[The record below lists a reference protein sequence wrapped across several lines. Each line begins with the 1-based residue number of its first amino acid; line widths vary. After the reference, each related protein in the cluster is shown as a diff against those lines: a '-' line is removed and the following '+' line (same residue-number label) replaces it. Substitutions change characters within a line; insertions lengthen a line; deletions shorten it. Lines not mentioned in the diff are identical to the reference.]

1 MASAAKPEK
10 PADVRSHILD
20 TGQRLIAARG
30 FSAVGLNEILS
41 GASVPKGS
49 FYHYF
54 ASKEAFGS
62 ELLEHYFAGYLIDL
76 DALIGDQTIP
86 ARERLSAYW
95 RFWRDNQEGDDPEGK
110 CLAVKLGAEVS
121 DISEDMRL
129 ALSRGT
135 SAIIGR
141 LSRVVNQGL
150 ADGSISSAHDAD
162 AIAAALY
169 ELWLGASIMAKI
181 TLDPV
186 PFDRAMAAT
195 DRLLS
200 IG

>member
-1 MASAAKPEK
+1 MAGVTKIEK
-10 PADVRSHILD
+10 PADVRSHILN

-54 ASKEAFGS
+54 ASKEAFGT
-62 ELLEHYFAGYLIDL
+62 ELLEHYFAQYLTDL
-76 DALIGDQTIP
+76 DALLGDEASP
-86 ARERLSAYW
+86 PRARLAAYW
-95 RFWRDNQEGDDPEGK
+95 RFWMDTQEGADPEGK

-121 DISEDMRL
+121 DMSEDMRA

-135 SAIIGR
+135 SAIIDR
-141 LSRVVNQGL
+141 LSRVVQQGQ
-150 ADGSISSAHDAD
+150 ADGSLDSSRDAG
-162 AIAAALY
+162 ATASALY

-181 TLDPV
+181 TKTSR
-186 PFDRAMAAT
+186 PFDAALAAT
-195 DRLLS
+195 DGIL
-200 IG
+200 GPA